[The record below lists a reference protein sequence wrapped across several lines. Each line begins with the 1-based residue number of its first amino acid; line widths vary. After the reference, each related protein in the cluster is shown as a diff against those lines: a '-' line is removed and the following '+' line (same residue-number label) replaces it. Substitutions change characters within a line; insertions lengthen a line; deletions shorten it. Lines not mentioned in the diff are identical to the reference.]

1 MACTL
6 LQASQVPGSHYIM
19 FTEASKEMLGNYIMS
34 GIYERMKTWRSE
46 NSCTIRLFS
55 LYSNGCWGHVPST
68 RKDSGSLVTGLG
80 SSNEL
85 RCRTDILQ
93 YIM

>member
-55 LYSNGCWGHVPST
+55 LYSNGCWGACAQHEKGFGEPCNWS
-68 RKDSGSLVTGLG
+68 RL
-80 SSNEL
+80 
-85 RCRTDILQ
+85 I
-93 YIM
+93 